1 MLDANKVKK
10 MLRIDGRMDALQL
23 IQRLEDSISRKAEY
37 LYLKAFARE
46 SSFDDEASRWQF
58 RCLWTAYCF
67 HHGLTV
73 DTSEY
78 DRELME
84 LWDFMVKCGYPL
96 SRRWAGFDSFDA
108 FMCEYLV

>member
-1 MLDANKVKK
+1 MMDSGEVKK
-10 MLRIDGRMDALQL
+10 MLRIDGHMDALSL
-23 IQRLEDSISRKAEY
+23 IERLENGISRKAEY
-37 LYLKAFARE
+37 LFLKAFVRE
-46 SSFDDEASRWQF
+46 SSFDDEASRLQL

-78 DRELME
+78 DRELLE
-84 LWDFMVKCGYPL
+84 LWEFMVKCGYPL
-96 SRRWAGFDSFDA
+96 TRWWAGFDSFDA